1 MDDKYKFWLNNSIFN
16 FLDRR
21 SSAIDEDRAIDVS
34 DVAKELGIKLPVSIT
49 VSVWTKYIQWMRCDG
64 REAMSQE
71 AKDRLYDVLGILAV
85 WMKYHDVAQTNLL
98 RENHLYE
105 VFVCPC
111 DNASMGIKLIT
122 LKAVF
127 SKGSDESDLTITIM
141 LENEC

>member
-21 SSAIDEDRAIDVS
+21 SSAIDVS

-49 VSVWTKYIQWMRCDG
+49 VSVWTKYIQWIRCDR
-64 REAMSQE
+64 REAISQE
-71 AKDRLYDVLGILAV
+71 AKDRLHDVLSILAI

-98 RENHLYE
+98 SKNHLYE
-105 VFVCPC
+105 VFVCPR
-111 DNASMGIKLIT
+111 DNASIGIKLIT

-127 SKGSDESDLTITIM
+127 SKNDNSKTVIVIM
-141 LENEC
+141 LKNES

>member
-21 SSAIDEDRAIDVS
+21 SSAIDDRAIDVS

-49 VSVWTKYIQWMRCDG
+49 ASVWTKYVQWMRRDK
-64 REAMSQE
+64 REAISQE
-71 AKDRLYDVLGILAV
+71 AKDILHDMLSILAV

-98 RENHLYE
+98 SENHLYE
-105 VFVCPC
+105 VFVCHR
-111 DNASMGIKLIT
+111 DNASIGIKLVT

-127 SKGSDESDLTITIM
+127 RKSVYESDLAITIM
-141 LENEC
+141 LPDED

>member
-21 SSAIDEDRAIDVS
+21 SSEIDEGRAIDVS

-49 VSVWTKYIQWMRCDG
+49 ASVWAEYIQWIRCDR
-64 REAMSQE
+64 REAISQE
-71 AKDRLYDVLGILAV
+71 AKDRLHDVLSILAV
-85 WMKYHDVAQTNLL
+85 WMKYHNVAQTNLQC
-98 RENHLYE
+98 ENHLYE
-105 VFVCPC
+105 VFVCPRN
-111 DNASMGIKLIT
+111 NASMGIKLIT

-127 SKGSDESDLTITIM
+127 SKSSDESDLAITIM